1 MGVAR
6 DQYIDG
12 RFYPANNPIEIE
24 PDCKRICKMAWVWDG
39 DPRNAVFLEV
49 KNQSI
54 KKSFKYS
61 AFDKKGE
68 FVANF
73 RNMSFVRPT
82 PLTPDGGN

>member
-1 MGVAR
+1 
-6 DQYIDG
+6 
-12 RFYPANNPIEIE
+12 
-24 PDCKRICKMAWVWDG
+24 MAWVWDG

-54 KKSFKYS
+54 KKIFKYS

-73 RNMSFVRPT
+73 RNMSFVRPN
-82 PLTPDGGN
+82 PLTSDGGSN